1 MSINRNKDE
10 DRYNTRQM
18 VNKDPENF
26 SKKNWLGHSGA
37 AAKIDVML
45 LQGGGFEELL
55 TSGRK
60 PNAVRSHLTHLK
72 DAHGL
77 SYEKN
82 DDGIYIFSVCRDAEI
97 GTRSKE
103 KTGQNEYLPTKEDC
117 EAVIRQLSDED
128 VQARTGQVL
137 DRIEKNVTSKGM
149 TLKPNWRMITEENMK
164 IWSS

>member
-1 MSINRNKDE
+1 MSKNRNIDE

-26 SKKNWLGHSGA
+26 SEKNWIGHSGA

-45 LQGGGFEELL
+45 LKGASYTELES
-55 TSGRK
+55 SGRK
-60 PNAVRSHLTHLK
+60 DRSLVNHLTHLK

-77 SYEKN
+77 SIDKN
-82 DDGIYIFSVCRDAEI
+82 DDGIRIFSVCRDAET
-97 GTRSKE
+97 GTRSKKE
-103 KTGQNEYLPTKEDC
+103 TGQHEYLPTKEDC
-117 EAVIRQLSDED
+117 EAAIRQLSDENA
-128 VQARTGQVL
+128 QARTEQVL

-149 TLKPNWRMITEENMK
+149 ALKPNWRMITEENMK

>member
-26 SKKNWLGHSGA
+26 SEKNWLGHSGA

-45 LQGGGFEELL
+45 LQGGRFEELL

-77 SYEKN
+77 TIDKN
-82 DDGIYIFSVCRDAEI
+82 DDGIRTFSVCGDAET
-97 GTRSKE
+97 GNRSKE
-103 KTGQNEYLPTKEDC
+103 KAGQNEYLPTKEDC
-117 EAVIRQLSDED
+117 EAAIRQLSDENE
-128 VQARTGQVL
+128 QARTGQVL
-137 DRIEKNVTSKGM
+137 DRIEKNVTSRGIA
-149 TLKPNWRMITEENMK
+149 LKSNWRMITEENMK
-164 IWSS
+164 DWSS